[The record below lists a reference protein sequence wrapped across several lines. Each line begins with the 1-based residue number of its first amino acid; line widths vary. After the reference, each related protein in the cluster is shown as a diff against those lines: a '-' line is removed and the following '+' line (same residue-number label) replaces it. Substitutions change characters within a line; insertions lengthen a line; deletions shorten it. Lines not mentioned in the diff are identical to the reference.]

1 MEVGTPN
8 ANLNRHSEAPDADS
22 ARNVKANDN
31 IAPQLT
37 QETKDASVQFE
48 DTAVS
53 KDAPLFI
60 VLNSGSGKHSG
71 EDVRHTIEL
80 TLSTAGRTFSLFEVG
95 DPSRLKATAEKV
107 VQSAR
112 EQGGIVVAAG
122 GDGTINS
129 VASATIG
136 SGCPFG
142 VIPLGTFNYFSRAHG
157 IPSDVAAACQLLL
170 VSPVIAVQVGMVNDR
185 VFLVNAS
192 IGLYPALLEEREQA
206 KRRFGRSRWVAFG
219 AALATVLRFRRRLHI
234 EFEIHQCRTQ
244 MVTPTLFVGNNHL
257 QLTRVGIPAR
267 EVEHGFRLMA
277 VLLRP
282 VSVWGMLAL
291 VLRALLGRLGEAPE
305 VISFGLERLV
315 VRSRFGRRRF
325 QVATDGEVLHM
336 KQPLTFRIAPHP
348 LLLVRPS
355 DAGEDPG

>member
-1 MEVGTPN
+1 MEVGMPN
-8 ANLNRHSEAPDADS
+8 ANLNQQPEIADAN
-22 ARNVKANDN
+22 AKPNINAKDN
-31 IAPQLT
+31 IVPQLT
-37 QETKDASVQFE
+37 QETKDAPVQSE
-48 DTAVS
+48 GTAVS
-53 KDAPLFI
+53 KAAPLFI
-60 VLNSGSGKHSG
+60 VLNSGSGKHSD

-80 TLSTAGRTFSLFEVG
+80 TLTTAGRTFSLFEVD
-95 DPSRLKATAEKV
+95 DPSRLKATAEEV
-107 VQSAR
+107 VQAAR

-129 VASATIG
+129 VAAATIG

-157 IPSDVAAACQLLL
+157 IPSDAAEACQLLL
-170 VSPVIAVQVGMVNDR
+170 VSPAIAVQVGMVNDR

-219 AALATVLRFRRRLHI
+219 AALATVLRFRRPLHI
-234 EFEIHQCRTQ
+234 EIETHQRRTQ

-282 VSVWGMLAL
+282 VSVWGMLGL
-291 VLRALLGRLGEAPE
+291 VLRAVLGRLGEAPE
-305 VISFGLERLV
+305 VISFNLDRLV

-325 QVATDGEVLHM
+325 QVATDGEVLYM

-355 DAGEDPG
+355 EAGEDPG